1 MNIAIVDDN
10 RQDVEKI
17 KRLLQE
23 CITDEEYEVSE
34 CFTTDDFL
42 NTLDIKS
49 FDIVFLDII
58 LDKKDGIE
66 IGRLLNKKQ
75 PYANVIFVSQ
85 NPDYFKDVY
94 KVNHSYFLTKELEQ
108 DRFKD
113 AVDKAVA
120 SIKRDSL
127 LIDTKMGAY
136 NIRLKDIVYLE
147 SNLKHTKIYTLEKNV
162 SEYNIK
168 MKDVEKKLPG
178 NMFARVHQS
187 FIINMDYIK
196 SYDSQNIVLEDGISV
211 PISRTYS
218 KLVREKI
225 ACYLGGIV

>member
-17 KRLLQE
+17 KCLLQE
-23 CITDEEYEVSE
+23 CIADEDYEVSE
-34 CFTTDDFL
+34 YLATDSFL
-42 NTLDIKS
+42 DAIETKS

-66 IGRLLNKKQ
+66 IGRILNKKQ
-75 PYANVIFVSQ
+75 PDANVIFVSQ

-113 AVDKAVA
+113 AVNKAVGI
-120 SIKRDSL
+120 IKRDSL
-127 LIDTKMGAY
+127 LIDTKMGVY
-136 NIRLKDIVYLE
+136 NIRLKDIMCLE
-147 SNLKHTKIYTLEKNV
+147 SNLKHTKIYTLGNSV
-162 SEYNIK
+162 GEYNIK
-168 MKDVEKKLPG
+168 MKDIEKKLPE
-178 NMFARVHQS
+178 NLFIRVHQS

-196 SYDSQNIVLEDGISV
+196 SYDSQNVMLEGELTV
-211 PISRTYS
+211 PISRTYT
-218 KLVREKI
+218 KLVREKL